1 MAIDIKKKVKKERI
15 RNFLARDFGGF
26 RQELLQYARTY
37 FPNKIQDFSEASF
50 GGLLLDMAAMVG
62 DTMSFYLDHQFN
74 ELNPLTAIENNNII
88 RHLRN
93 AGVKITGSSPAS
105 VRVNFYIEVPAE
117 QLSNGSYSVKSTS
130 LPIVLPG
137 TVLESSN
144 GTRFNLVEE
153 VNFAETKINGDYKAE
168 IVLGETTETGSPAT
182 YIMIMPGLCV
192 SGEESVET
200 FTFGV
205 DHVPFRRVTMAT
217 SNVTDIVDIVD
228 SDGNKYYQVESLSQ
242 DTVFKGVLNLA
253 DDGSLVPY
261 NLEVVPCPHR
271 FVVNF
276 DPVTKLTT
284 LNFGAGDA
292 ESLDNDIIPDPSKLS
307 LELYGKTSFSR
318 FSIDPNSLLETNTLG
333 ISPRNTTLSVSYR
346 AGGGLS
352 HNVPAES
359 IRFVKTLK
367 IDFRRSPETNDA
379 IFVRSSIDVKNLEP
393 ARGGDSAPTLDELR
407 RRVTASR
414 QMQSRIVTKQDM
426 LTRLYTL
433 PSKFGRVFRAGIREN
448 PTNPLAIQI
457 YVISRDESGNLSV
470 SPDSLKINLSEYLN
484 EHRLI
489 SDAMDI
495 LDAQIVNFTVRFG
508 IVTTP
513 SANKILVVDNVIKR
527 LSSILTIDN
536 FQIDQPIIMDD
547 IVNIIINTPDVLSLV
562 SLDIVPIS
570 GQHQGRSYSS
580 NSFSFKNSTKNRV
593 ITGPPGSIF
602 ELKFPQ
608 FDIIG
613 NAT

>member
-93 AGVKITGSSPAS
+93 AGVKITGSAPAS
-105 VRVNFYIEVPAE
+105 VKVNFYIEVPSE
-117 QLSNGSYSVKSTS
+117 QRADGSYSVKSSS
-130 LPIVLPG
+130 LPIILPG
-137 TVLESSN
+137 TVLESAN
-144 GTRFNLVEE
+144 GTRFNLVDTIDFSELK
-153 VNFAETKINGDYKAE
+153 TNGDYKAD
-168 IVLGETTETGSPAT
+168 IVLGEVTDAGAPAT
-182 YIMIMPGLCV
+182 YIMIMPSLCV

-217 SNVTDIVDIVD
+217 SNITDVVDVTDT
-228 SDGNKYYQVESLSQ
+228 DGNKYYQVESLSQ

-261 NLEVVPCPHR
+261 NLEIVPCPHR

-276 DPVTKLTT
+276 DPITKLTT

-318 FSIDPNSLLETNTLG
+318 FSIDPNALLETSTLG
-333 ISPRNTTLSVSYR
+333 ISPRNTTLRVSYR

-367 IDFRRSPETNDA
+367 IDFRKSPTTNDA
-379 IFVRSSIDVKNLEP
+379 IFVRSSIDVKNPEP
-393 ARGGDSAPTLDELR
+393 ARGGDSAPTLDDLR

-457 YVISRDESGNLSV
+457 YVISRDETGSLAV
-470 SPDSLKINLSEYLN
+470 SPDSLKLNLSEYLN

-495 LDAQIVNFTVRFG
+495 LDAQIINFAVKFG

-527 LSSILTIDN
+527 VSSILTIDN

-570 GQHQGRSYSS
+570 GQNQDRSYSS
-580 NSFSFKNSTKNRV
+580 SSFSFKNSTKNRV

-602 ELKFPQ
+602 ELKYPQ

>member
-62 DTMSFYLDHQFN
+62 DTMSFYLDYQFN

-153 VNFAETKINGDYKAE
+153 VNFAETKTNGDYKAE

-217 SNVTDIVDIVD
+217 SNVTDIVDVVD

>member
-153 VNFAETKINGDYKAE
+153 VNFAETKTNGDYKAE

-217 SNVTDIVDIVD
+217 SNVTDIVDVVD

-495 LDAQIVNFTVRFG
+495 LDAQIINFTVRFG

>member
-153 VNFAETKINGDYKAE
+153 VNFAETKTNGDYKAE

-182 YIMIMPGLCV
+182 YIMIMQGLCV
-192 SGEESVET
+192 SGEESIET

-457 YVISRDESGNLSV
+457 YVISRDESGTLSV

-495 LDAQIVNFTVRFG
+495 LDAQIINFTVRFG

>member
-1 MAIDIKKKVKKERI
+1 MSIEIKKKIKKERV

-50 GGLLLDMAAMVG
+50 GGLLLDMASMVG

-74 ELNPLTAIENNNII
+74 ELNPLTAVENNNII

-93 AGVKITGSSPAS
+93 AGVKVTGTSPSS
-105 VRVNFYIEVPAE
+105 VHVDFYIEVPAE
-117 QLSNGSYSVKSTS
+117 KLSSGSYSVKKSS
-130 LPIVLPG
+130 LPIILPG
-137 TVLESSN
+137 TILESAN
-144 GTRFNLVEE
+144 GTRFNLVDTLD
-153 VNFAETKINGDYKAE
+153 FSSIKSNGDYKAQ
-168 IVLGETTETGSPAT
+168 IVLSEVNDQGTPVT
-182 YIMIMPGLCV
+182 YIMILQGLCV
-192 SGEESVET
+192 SGEEDVES

-205 DHVPFRRVTMAT
+205 NHVPFRRIVMTT
-217 SNVTDIVDIVD
+217 SNITDIVDVTD
-228 SDGNKYYQVESLSQ
+228 TEGNKYYQVESLSQ
-242 DTVFKGVLNLA
+242 DTVFKGVLNIS

-261 NLEVVPCPHR
+261 NLEIVPCPYR
-271 FVVNF
+271 FVANF
-276 DPVTKLTT
+276 DPITKLTT
-284 LNFGAGDA
+284 LNFGSGDA

-318 FSIDPNSLLETNTLG
+318 FSIDPNSLLETRTLG
-333 ISPRNTTLSVSYR
+333 ISPKNTTLRVHYR
-346 AGGGLS
+346 AGGGLA

-367 IDFRRSPETNDA
+367 MDFRKSPSTNDA
-379 IFVRSSIDVKNLEP
+379 IFVRSSIDVKNPYP

-414 QMQSRIVTKQDM
+414 QMQSRVVSKQDM

-448 PTNPLAIQI
+448 PTNPLSTQI
-457 YVISRDESGNLSV
+457 YIISRDDMGNLAV
-470 SPDSLKINLSEYLN
+470 SPDTLKLNLSSYLN

-495 LDAQIVNFTVRFG
+495 LDARIINFSVKFG
-508 IVTTP
+508 IVTNP
-513 SANKILVVDNVIKR
+513 IANKILVVDNVIKR
-527 LSSILTIDN
+527 LTNILNIDN
-536 FQIDQPIIMDD
+536 FQIDQPIILDD
-547 IVNIIINTPDVLSLV
+547 IVNIIINTQDVLSLV
-562 SLDIVPIS
+562 SLDIVPIT
-570 GQHQGRSYSS
+570 GQQQNRNYST
-580 NSFSFKNSTKNRV
+580 NSFNFKNSTKNRV
-593 ITGPPGSIF
+593 ISGPPGTIF
-602 ELKFPQ
+602 ELKYPQ

-613 NAT
+613 NAS

>member
-50 GGLLLDMAAMVG
+50 GGLLLDMASMVG

-117 QLSNGSYSVKSTS
+117 QLSDGSYTVKSSS
-130 LPIVLPG
+130 LPIILPG
-137 TVLESSN
+137 TVLESAN

-217 SNVTDIVDIVD
+217 SNVTDIVDVVD

-253 DDGSLVPY
+253 EDGSLVPY

-276 DPVTKLTT
+276 DPITKLTT

-367 IDFRRSPETNDA
+367 IDFRRSPTTNDA

-457 YVISRDESGNLSV
+457 YVISRDESGNLAV

-495 LDAQIVNFTVRFG
+495 LDAQIINFTVKFG

-562 SLDIVPIS
+562 SLDIVPIM
-570 GQHQGRSYSS
+570 GQQQGRSYSA

>member
-562 SLDIVPIS
+562 SLEIVPIS
-570 GQHQGRSYSS
+570 GLRP
-580 NSFSFKNSTKNRV
+580 K
-593 ITGPPGSIF
+593 IGS
-602 ELKFPQ
+602 
-608 FDIIG
+608 
-613 NAT
+613 

>member
-153 VNFAETKINGDYKAE
+153 VNFAETKTNGDYKAE

-217 SNVTDIVDIVD
+217 SNVTDIVDVVD